1 MENLET
7 LEFHI
12 QYIILQIE
20 ELSALLALLQERR
33 KNMMAIQRMHE
44 VSSQIQTEKL
54 MERMKND
61 RSHS

>member
-7 LEFHI
+7 LVFHI
-12 QYIILQIE
+12 QYTILRIE
-20 ELSALLALLQERR
+20 EFSALLALLEERR

>member
-12 QYIILQIE
+12 QYTILRIE
-20 ELSALLALLQERR
+20 EFSALLEFLKQRR
-33 KNMMAIQRMHE
+33 KNIIAEQRMHE

>member
-12 QYIILQIE
+12 QYTILRIE
-20 ELSALLALLQERR
+20 EFSALLEFLKQRR
-33 KNMMAIQRMHE
+33 KNIIAEQRMHE
-44 VSSQIQTEKL
+44 VSSQIQTQKL